1 VSVRDVVTWVLVGA
15 GVAFQVLVG
24 LGVLLMRDA
33 LDRLHYVSASTLGV
47 ACVCAGVLVAAGPSL
62 IGLKA
67 ILTAALL
74 LVSGPVLTHA
84 TARAIHL
91 HRAARG

>member
-1 VSVRDVVTWVLVGA
+1 VSVRDAVMWVLVGA
-15 GVAFQVLVG
+15 GVTVQAFAC

-33 LDRLHYVSASTLGV
+33 LDRLHYVGVSTVGIACLCAAVVV
-47 ACVCAGVLVAAGPSL
+47 AEGPSL

-67 ILTAALL
+67 VLTAAFL
-74 LVSGPVLTHA
+74 LVTGPVLAHV

-91 HRAARG
+91 HREARG

>member
-1 VSVRDVVTWVLVGA
+1 MRDVVMWGLLGI
-15 GVAFQVLVG
+15 GVAVQVFAA

-33 LDRLHYVSASTLGV
+33 LDRLHYVGASAVGI
-47 ACVCAGVLVAAGPSL
+47 AGVCAAVVVGEGPSL

-67 ILTAALL
+67 VLTAAFL
-74 LVSGPVLTHA
+74 LVTGPVLAHA

-91 HRAARG
+91 HREARR

>member
-1 VSVRDVVTWVLVGA
+1 MRDVVTWVLVGA
-15 GVAFQVLVG
+15 GVAVQAFAC

-33 LDRLHYVSASTLGV
+33 LDRLHYVGASLLGA
-47 ACVCAGVLVAAGPSL
+47 ACVCLAVIVAAGPSV

-67 ILTAALL
+67 LLTVAFLA
-74 LVSGPVLTHA
+74 VTSPVLGHA

-91 HRAARG
+91 HRRPADR

>member
-1 VSVRDVVTWVLVGA
+1 VRDVVMWVLLAA
-15 GVAFQVLVG
+15 GVAVQVFAA

-33 LDRLHYVSASTLGV
+33 LDRLHYVGASAVGV
-47 ACVCAGVLVAAGPSL
+47 ACVCAAVVVGEGPSL

-67 ILTAALL
+67 LLTAAFL
-74 LVSGPVLTHA
+74 LVTGPVLAHA

-91 HRAARG
+91 HREARR

>member
-1 VSVRDVVTWVLVGA
+1 MRDVVTWILVAG
-15 GVAFQVLVG
+15 GVAFQVFAL

-33 LDRLHYVSASTLGV
+33 LDRLHYAGASSLGV
-47 ACVCAGVLVAAGPSL
+47 VLVCAAPIVASGPSL

-67 ILTAALL
+67 LLTGAFL
-74 LVSGPVLTHA
+74 LVTGPVLVHA

-91 HRAARG
+91 HREAAE

>member
-1 VSVRDVVTWVLVGA
+1 MRDVVTWVLVGV
-15 GVAFQVLVG
+15 GVGAQVLVC

-33 LDRLHYVSASTLGV
+33 LDRLHYAGASTLGV
-47 ACVCAGVLVAAGPSL
+47 ACVCAAVIVAAGPSI

-67 ILTAALL
+67 ILIAAFLA
-74 LVSGPVLTHA
+74 VSGPVLTHA

-91 HRAARG
+91 HRGARE